1 MGGSRPKNWALRNRA
16 CRNTSL
22 VNANFSVNQM
32 CPIICRWKLVK
43 HRYCFGDN
51 RRTKDNRKI
60 KLCGLKACCVTLIS
74 CSISANFPAL
84 KRWNEKS
91 EVVIAKIKTVPQK
104 ASIWEFKIDI
114 FVSSEIQRMNSN
126 LWSKIG
132 TNCRGCK
139 HNVSSK
145 FSSFWKRTFV
155 WKSSVCTK

>member
-1 MGGSRPKNWALRNRA
+1 MYKYYRYLVTLRNRA
-16 CRNTSL
+16 CRNASL

-74 CSISANFPAL
+74 CSISPNFPAL

-91 EVVIAKIKTVPQK
+91 EA
-104 ASIWEFKIDI
+104 
-114 FVSSEIQRMNSN
+114 
-126 LWSKIG
+126 
-132 TNCRGCK
+132 
-139 HNVSSK
+139 
-145 FSSFWKRTFV
+145 
-155 WKSSVCTK
+155 

>member
-1 MGGSRPKNWALRNRA
+1 MLDSSTSALPKAARSCQLSDAKRSSCTYIIFGLYVLYLGSYTFFHIFIHFLVRIGSDRITTCIFFLKKLSLRNRA
-16 CRNTSL
+16 CRNASL

-74 CSISANFPAL
+74 CSNSPNFPAL

-91 EVVIAKIKTVPQK
+91 EA
-104 ASIWEFKIDI
+104 
-114 FVSSEIQRMNSN
+114 
-126 LWSKIG
+126 
-132 TNCRGCK
+132 
-139 HNVSSK
+139 
-145 FSSFWKRTFV
+145 
-155 WKSSVCTK
+155 

>member
-1 MGGSRPKNWALRNRA
+1 MPSVPPHVNLPRVTIDCLHPDVNNHELVLTPRDARVGAKTDLSLRNRA
-16 CRNTSL
+16 CRNASL

-74 CSISANFPAL
+74 CSISPNFPAL

-91 EVVIAKIKTVPQK
+91 EA
-104 ASIWEFKIDI
+104 
-114 FVSSEIQRMNSN
+114 
-126 LWSKIG
+126 
-132 TNCRGCK
+132 
-139 HNVSSK
+139 
-145 FSSFWKRTFV
+145 
-155 WKSSVCTK
+155 